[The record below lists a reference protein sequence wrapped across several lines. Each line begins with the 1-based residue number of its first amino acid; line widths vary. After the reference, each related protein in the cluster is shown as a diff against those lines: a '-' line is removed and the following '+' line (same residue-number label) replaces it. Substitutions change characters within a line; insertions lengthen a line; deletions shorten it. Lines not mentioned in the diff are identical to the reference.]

1 MRLHDLLDAVDVL
14 ELTGDPQIDVSDI
27 VSDSRRATRGA
38 LFCAIRGAAS
48 DGHEHVAEAVERGA
62 VALLI
67 DRPVAAPVVRAR
79 VDRVRAALGPV
90 AARFF
95 GDPSRSMRVLGVTGT
110 NGKTTTTYLLE
121 AIAAAAGESVGVIGT
136 TGVRIDGVVEPIA
149 LTTPEAPQ
157 LQDLLARMQRAQV
170 GTAAMEVS
178 SHALAYDRVDGT
190 RFAVACFTNLSQD
203 HLDEHGS
210 FEDYFAAKARLFTP
224 AFTDT
229 VAIALDDEWGVRLA
243 AQAYAS
249 GLDVWTFALD
259 PDDQE
264 GQEAAV
270 RGWVVALDAE
280 GSTIR
285 LETAV
290 GAAESLRLPLVG
302 RFNVQNALAAAAT
315 AIASGFPLDAVL
327 EGLSVRIVV
336 PGRMEAV
343 AAGQPFTVIVDYAH
357 TPEALERLATEA
369 HRLAGPGRV
378 LMVFGCGGDR
388 DPTKRAAMG
397 AAAAGADRVVL
408 TSDNPRS
415 EDPGAIAAAA
425 EVGLR
430 EHGADYV
437 VELDRRAAIRC
448 AFADAREHDVVVI
461 AGKGHEPYQDMAGT
475 RVPFDDRDVARE
487 ELEGFAWT

>member
-38 LFCAIRGAAS
+38 LFCAIRGANS

-67 DRPVAAPVVRAR
+67 DRPVSVPVVRAR

-95 GDPSRSMRVLGVTGT
+95 GNPSASMRVLGVTGT

-121 AIAAAAGESVGVIGT
+121 AIARAAGESVGVIGT
-136 TGVRIDGVVEPIA
+136 TGVRVDGVVEPIA

-157 LQDLLARMQRAQV
+157 LQDLLARMHRGHV
-170 GTAAMEVS
+170 GTVAMEVS
-178 SHALAYDRVDGT
+178 SHALAYERVDGT

-203 HLDEHGS
+203 HLDEHGT
-210 FEDYFAAKARLFTP
+210 FEQYFAAKARLFTP
-224 AFTDT
+224 SFTDT
-229 VAIALDDEWGVRLA
+229 AAIALDDEWGTRLA
-243 AQAYAS
+243 AQATAA

-259 PDDQE
+259 PADRE
-264 GQEAAV
+264 HRNAAV
-270 RGWVVALDAE
+270 RGSVMAVDGE
-280 GSTIR
+280 GSTVR
-285 LETAV
+285 FETAA
-290 GAAESLRLPLVG
+290 GTAESMRLPLVG

-315 AIASGFPLDAVL
+315 ALAGGFTLDAVL
-327 EGLSVRIVV
+327 AGLSVPIVV

-343 AAGQPFTVIVDYAH
+343 VAGQPFTVLVDYAH
-357 TPEALERLATEA
+357 TPEALERLTTEA
-369 HRLAGPGRV
+369 RRLAGAGRV
-378 LMVFGCGGDR
+378 LVVFGCGGDR
-388 DPTKRAAMG
+388 DPTKRSAMG
-397 AAAAGADRVVL
+397 AAAAGADHVVL

-415 EDPGAIAAAA
+415 EDPAAIAAAA

-430 EHGADYV
+430 EHDAHYV
-437 VELDRRAAIRC
+437 IELDRRAAIRC
-448 AFADAREHDVVVI
+448 AFADARERDVVVI
-461 AGKGHEPYQDMAGT
+461 AGKGHESSQEVAGT
-475 RVPFDDRDVARE
+475 RLPFDDRAVARE
-487 ELEGFAWT
+487 ELEALAWT